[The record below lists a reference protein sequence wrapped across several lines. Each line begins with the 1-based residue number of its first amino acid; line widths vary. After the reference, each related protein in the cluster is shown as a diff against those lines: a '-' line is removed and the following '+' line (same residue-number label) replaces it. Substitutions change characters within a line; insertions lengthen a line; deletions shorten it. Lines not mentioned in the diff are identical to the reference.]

1 MKRILNDRFLKP
13 ILLFALNFPSIT
25 IILSLISITWIIAI
39 PIWGP
44 TLCDCGL
51 TYHQNVTAAISISLG
66 ILFLIGLLNIDGD
79 FIDASEYLDKADKIL
94 NEIENEKN
102 N

>member
-13 ILLFALNFPSIT
+13 VLLFALNFPSIT
-25 IILSLISITWIIAI
+25 IILVLLSITWIIAI

-66 ILFLIGLLNIDGD
+66 ILFLIGLYGD